1 MIKRQPLQFFEK
13 QNTLELILIYDLF
26 PIPGGTDI
34 FGKCLEKHQEKRE
47 DFFFQK
53 FNYFLSTQDPI
64 CIEKKNIL
72 DT

>member
-1 MIKRQPLQFFEK
+1 M
-13 QNTLELILIYDLF
+13 LIYDLF
-26 PIPGGTDI
+26 LIPAGGTDI